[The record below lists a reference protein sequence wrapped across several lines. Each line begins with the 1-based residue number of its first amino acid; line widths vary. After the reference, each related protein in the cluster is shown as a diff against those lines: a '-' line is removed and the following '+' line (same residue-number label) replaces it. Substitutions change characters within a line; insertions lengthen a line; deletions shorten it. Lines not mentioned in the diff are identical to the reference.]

1 MWVYV
6 IIGGGIF
13 GGEHSCP
20 ASYILRIRYFLK
32 YFPLGMIA
40 TLVFLFIIH
49 GRQRE
54 DEREKRLQYW
64 REQVRN
70 FIPFWK

>member
-1 MWVYV
+1 MEVSTAVWHRIFCVY
-6 IIGGGIF
+6 IYL
-13 GGEHSCP
+13 S
-20 ASYILRIRYFLK
+20 
-32 YFPLGMIA
+32 LGMIA